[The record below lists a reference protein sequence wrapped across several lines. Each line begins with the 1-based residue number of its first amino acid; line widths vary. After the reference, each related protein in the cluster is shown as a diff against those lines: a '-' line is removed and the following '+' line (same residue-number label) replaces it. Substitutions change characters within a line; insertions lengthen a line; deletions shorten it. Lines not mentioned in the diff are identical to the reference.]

1 MADRTDLDALLAGH
15 IRGQKWADVRRLLA
29 NIATIFERQS
39 CGRWSRKTAERK
51 ARAFY
56 AALMGQIWARA
67 GDAGGGVW
75 MADGV
80 RVYLARESFTHYQHP
95 ARPVG
100 RWVRV
105 GRLLAE
111 KAKAAGREVN
121 EVPAEGMRPAQ
132 WWVFYPARPGVGEVP
147 GERALRVEFGKE
159 WTLKHWGPEGPREHE
174 TDADYPPPP
183 YERRDPETGRLK

>member
-1 MADRTDLDALLAGH
+1 MADSTDLDALLAGH
-15 IRGQKWADVRRLLA
+15 IKGQKWADVRRLLGHV
-29 NIATIFERQS
+29 ATIFERQS

-56 AALMGQIWARA
+56 AALVGQIWARA
-67 GDAGGGVW
+67 GDTGGGVW
-75 MADGV
+75 LADGV
-80 RVYLARESFTHYQHP
+80 RVYLARDSSTHYQHP
-95 ARPVG
+95 AQPRG

-121 EVPAEGMRPAQ
+121 YSPPDNVNPEQ
-132 WWVFYPARPGVGEVP
+132 WSVFYPARPGINEVP
-147 GERALRVEFGKE
+147 GERALWVAFESE
-159 WTLKHWGPEGPREHE
+159 WTRKHWGPEGPREHV

-183 YERRDPETGRLK
+183 YERKDPESGRLK